1 MPTSHDPAPALGR
14 GLELLRLLWQKPG
27 ATLDDLAK
35 ATGWPKSSLLRLLA
49 SLEQHGAATRDG
61 RSGWR
66 ATVNLS
72 GAVSGVGA
80 EAWQGAL
87 PALANLGV
95 RAELYRFDDDGP
107 VLTAIAEPAG
117 WATTGMVQTHWRPQT
132 AEMLAPVQLW
142 LAHRASGPPG
152 RTWYWRERRRAWL
165 SATVS
170 RRLIDRARLAP
181 LAECPARNHNALR
194 RCAVA
199 LRGDRSVAGALVAA
213 QVCFSAQEVVPRA
226 VREALLKWGRTRG
239 G

>member
-14 GLELLRLLWQKPG
+14 GLELLRLLGKKPG

-35 ATGWPKSSLLRLLA
+35 STGWPKSSLLRLLA
-49 SLEQHGAATRDG
+49 SLEQHGAATRAG

-66 ATVNLS
+66 TTVNLS

-87 PALANLGV
+87 PALANMGV

-142 LAHRASGPPG
+142 LAHRAPAPPG
-152 RTWYWRERRRAWL
+152 RTWYWRERERAWL
-165 SATVS
+165 SASAS
-170 RRLIDRARLAP
+170 RRLVDRVRLAP

-199 LRGDRSVAGALVAA
+199 LRGDRLVVGALVAA
-213 QVCFSAQEVVPRA
+213 QVCFSAREVVPRG
-226 VREALLKWGRTRG
+226 VREELLRCGKTPGR
-239 G
+239 